1 MPTDCYNFS
10 SSLVIL
16 FLGFNILCLAAKS
29 VTRLVEFFKFMVTIF
44 PPKVTQMYVEFKGS
58 FEKHH
63 F

>member
-29 VTRLVEFFKFMVTIF
+29 VTRLGEFFKFLVTNFYTKVAKIF
-44 PPKVTQMYVEFKGS
+44 GDIFGL
-58 FEKHH
+58 F
-63 F
+63 